1 MPADSLAKIECDDRF
16 RASLH
21 LPGFCQVSNETVEIF
36 VIFDQA
42 VEDEPVDI
50 AGCRVLSKDG
60 IEKGSIANRADDQL
74 VDSRVRLIAFQDE
87 SGQQK
92 QEEKDWEG
100 EKQSPDSQRKFPF
113 K

>member
-1 MPADSLAKIECDDRF
+1 MKPAIAFFVL
-16 RASLH
+16 
-21 LPGFCQVSNETVEIF
+21 LPGLALA
-36 VIFDQA
+36 QA
-42 VEDEPVDI
+42 P
-50 AGCRVLSKDG
+50 AST
-60 IEKGSIANRADDQL
+60 NRADDQL

-92 QEEKDWEG
+92 EEEKDWEG

>member
-1 MPADSLAKIECDDRF
+1 
-16 RASLH
+16 
-21 LPGFCQVSNETVEIF
+21 
-36 VIFDQA
+36 
-42 VEDEPVDI
+42 
-50 AGCRVLSKDG
+50 
-60 IEKGSIANRADDQL
+60 L

-92 QEEKDWEG
+92 EEEEDWEG